1 MKRTLRNKAAKGA
14 MFERELLQFLHA
26 KSFSVIRAPSSGGYY
41 YPVDI
46 VAIKQGKI
54 LAFECKNYK
63 VKPKPEK
70 KQITSFLEWCKRAG
84 AIGFLAWRTPN
95 NEWKFLRMEDA
106 EKNKYDDENWFEM
119 PTLEKCFM
127 F

>member
-1 MKRTLRNKAAKGA
+1 MVRNKAAKGA
-14 MFERELLQFLHA
+14 SFERELLQFLHA
-26 KSFSVIRAPSSGGYY
+26 KGFSVMRAPSSGGYF

-63 VKPKPEK
+63 VKPRLDQ
-70 KQITSFLEWCKRAG
+70 KQIDSFNGWCKRAS
-84 AIGFLAWRTPN
+84 AIGFLAWRTPK

-106 EKNKYDDENWFEM
+106 ENKNYTDEHWFEM
-119 PTLEKCFM
+119 PILEKCFM